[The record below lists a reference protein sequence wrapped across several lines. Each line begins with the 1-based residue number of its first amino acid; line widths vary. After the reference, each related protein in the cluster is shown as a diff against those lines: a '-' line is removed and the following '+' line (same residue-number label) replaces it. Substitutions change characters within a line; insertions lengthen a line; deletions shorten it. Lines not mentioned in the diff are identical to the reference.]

1 MCIGI
6 FTHPCNPTLNS
17 IAIINTH
24 YSANYSNQWLDWA
37 CQFGER
43 IMSSANVMQILH
55 PSWRVCQGWEQ
66 ALSAALHQHGLNY
79 AAAFPTSTNL
89 AAGAKHICSYCRPV
103 PQVLACFHSV
113 YLGPG
118 MVVYTKRMG
127 NGYLGHAGPT
137 GWNQSNSPDWKES
150 FSLDSSYTIIS
161 LVN

>member
-1 MCIGI
+1 MCIGT

-37 CQFGER
+37 CQFGEQ

-66 ALSAALHQHGLNY
+66 ALSAALHQHRLNY
-79 AAAFPTSTNL
+79 AAAFPPSTNL

-127 NGYLGHAGPT
+127 IWDMQVLLGETRATDRTEKKVSVWIQATLLFP
-137 GWNQSNSPDWKES
+137 
-150 FSLDSSYTIIS
+150 
-161 LVN
+161 

>member
-37 CQFGER
+37 CQFGEQ

-66 ALSAALHQHGLNY
+66 ALWAALHQHRLNY
-79 AAAFPTSTNL
+79 AAAFPPSTNL

-127 NGYLGHAGPT
+127 IWDMQVLLGETRATVLTEKKVSAWIQATLLFP
-137 GWNQSNSPDWKES
+137 
-150 FSLDSSYTIIS
+150 
-161 LVN
+161 